1 MLLWIHSLSTM
12 GYYHVLWLLKKEPR
26 RGIYPMGNLI
36 LVESPRENSWG
47 WGWEG
52 FRTSVLSTPLNILL
66 FLSPSNFITKYTPL
80 QTKKALFL
88 FEEWMEEEFPNFK
101 RMQGKHQTPASNSS
115 KQISQTDTPREGDP
129 GSLPPFDKEGNI
141 KVPLMKTT
149 FSKPY
154 PLYSHNQAKLA
165 REELDFLWN
174 VSPP

>member
-1 MLLWIHSLSTM
+1 MDTFSLHNGILSCPL
-12 GYYHVLWLLKKEPR
+12 VVKKRTKTRNLPHGEPDP
-26 RGIYPMGNLI
+26 RGIPTGKFVGMGNRI
-36 LVESPRENSWG
+36 RG

-165 REELDFLWN
+165 R
-174 VSPP
+174 